1 MLIRCRAILDLN
13 INIMGNFTSDTA
25 RKKDVKFLKCVE
37 LKLFLYIV
45 GTPDSVKI
53 ALTDVSLLIIG
64 SVRCAEQEL
73 ILSCLFLIS
82 CHLTVL

>member
-13 INIMGNFTSDTA
+13 INKMGNCTSDTA
-25 RKKDVKFLKCVE
+25 RKKDVKYLKCVE

-53 ALTDVSLLIIG
+53 ALTYD
-64 SVRCAEQEL
+64 RCFASDNRKCAVCRTRIEFVMP
-73 ILSCLFLIS
+73 SFN
-82 CHLTVL
+82 